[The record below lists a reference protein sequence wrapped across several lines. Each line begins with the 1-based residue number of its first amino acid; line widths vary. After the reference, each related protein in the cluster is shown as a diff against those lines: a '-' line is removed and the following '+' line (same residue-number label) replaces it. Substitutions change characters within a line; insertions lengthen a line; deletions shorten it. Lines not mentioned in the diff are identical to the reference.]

1 MFFIASKV
9 FWALAQPLSLVFLLG
24 LLSWM
29 LGLLKRRRPALTL
42 GGLALLIFGLSTFT
56 TLGFNLIAP
65 LEDRFP
71 RPAQPPSNVSA
82 IIMLGGATAG
92 RVSTARQIAE
102 LTEAGDRL
110 AETVRLAGVYPD
122 AKIIVSGGVG
132 LLIADGE
139 PEANTALRFFTGQ
152 GIARERIVL
161 ESVSRNT
168 DENAAFTAGLV
179 RDGAGQVLLVTSA
192 FHMPRSVGLFR
203 NVGVDVVPW
212 PVDYRSAGNEGVGID
227 IANPVLNITTT
238 GVAIREWLGLVAY
251 HWTGRTK
258 ELFPGSIP

>member
-9 FWALAQPLSLVFLLG
+9 FWALVQPLSLVFLLG
-24 LLSWM
+24 LFSWI
-29 LGLLKRRRPALTL
+29 LGLLNRRRLALTF
-42 GGLALLIFGLSTFT
+42 GALALLFFGLSAFT

-65 LEDRFP
+65 LENRFEQ
-71 RPAQPPSNVSA
+71 PAKPPENVTA

-110 AETVRLAGVYPD
+110 AETVRLAGVYPN

-139 PEANTALRFFTGQ
+139 PEAHTALRFFTDQ

-161 ESVSRNT
+161 EAESRNT
-168 DENAAFTAGLV
+168 DENAAFTASLI
-179 RDGAGQVLLVTSA
+179 RDNEGQALLVTSA
-192 FHMPRSVGLFR
+192 FHMPRSIGLFR
-203 NVGVDVVPW
+203 NVGVQAIPW
-212 PVDYRSAGNEGVGID
+212 PVDYRSAGTEGFGLD
-227 IANPVLNITTT
+227 IANPVLNISTT
-238 GVAIREWLGLVAY
+238 GVAIREWLGLLAY
-251 HWTGRTK
+251 SWTGRT
-258 ELFPGSIP
+258 EDVFPSPTD